1 MCVCVFLAALVQ
13 RVVKKQ
19 TERMVSERVRSGLW
33 VSCCGHGVSEW
44 EQKSKQIG
52 RKSIENR
59 SKIDENLVSGRL
71 GTILVAVCAKV
82 GSRTLRPAPPGNEKS
97 FFKRKWCPKCA
108 FLEIPKIEN
117 GTKTDQ
123 LPLRG
128 HFDPL
133 KMLFLEGSEKT

>member
-1 MCVCVFLAALVQ
+1 MCVCVCVFLAALVQ

-33 VSCCGHGVSEW
+33 VSCCGHGLSEW
-44 EQKSKQIG
+44 GQKSKQIG

-82 GSRTLRPAPPGNEKS
+82 GSRTLPPG
-97 FFKRKWCPKCA
+97 FT
-108 FLEIPKIEN
+108 
-117 GTKTDQ
+117 GTCW
-123 LPLRG
+123 
-128 HFDPL
+128 
-133 KMLFLEGSEKT
+133 

>member
-1 MCVCVFLAALVQ
+1 MGVCVCVCVCVFLAALVQ

-44 EQKSKQIG
+44 GQKSKQIG

-82 GSRTLRPAPPGNEKS
+82 GSKTLPVRRRGNNKS
-97 FFKRKWCPKCA
+97 VFKREWWAK
-108 FLEIPKIEN
+108 
-117 GTKTDQ
+117 
-123 LPLRG
+123 
-128 HFDPL
+128 
-133 KMLFLEGSEKT
+133 